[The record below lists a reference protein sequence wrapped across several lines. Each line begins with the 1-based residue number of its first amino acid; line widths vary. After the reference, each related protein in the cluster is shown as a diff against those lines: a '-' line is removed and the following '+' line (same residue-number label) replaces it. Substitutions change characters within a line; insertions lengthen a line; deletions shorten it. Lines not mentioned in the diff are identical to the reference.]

1 MYGASASADLDIA
14 NISIYAEFPQ
24 KILFG
29 LSANSYGVNISMLM
43 DNDRDA
49 RVAAPEPDT
58 SLTEENT
65 ESTDV
70 DDKAEVY
77 DMSDAVR
84 FRDYKKDPSL
94 IMNSLADEVE
104 KKYSDPNDLTESE
117 KLELEK
123 AEFNKK
129 YGKTKT
135 EYQKNQKKKAEALAK
150 EQEIQK
156 KKES

>member
-1 MYGASASADLDIA
+1 MASYTELNVNADVEHCKYRYLCR
-14 NISIYAEFPQ
+14 ISHKEF
-24 KILFG
+24 FG

-49 RVAAPEPDT
+49 RVAAPEPES

-94 IMNSLADEVE
+94 IMNSLADEVRR
-104 KKYSDPNDLTESE
+104 NIL
-117 KLELEK
+117 
-123 AEFNKK
+123 
-129 YGKTKT
+129 
-135 EYQKNQKKKAEALAK
+135 
-150 EQEIQK
+150 IQMI
-156 KKES
+156 